1 MEVEDGSGL
10 ELPDAVTHTVAL
22 NEETTETEAEG
33 LSEGL
38 AEYEE
43 EAHPEADARDVAE
56 VL

>member
-1 MEVEDGSGL
+1 MEDGSGL
-10 ELPDAVTHTVAL
+10 ELPDADAHAVTL

-33 LSEGL
+33 LNEGL